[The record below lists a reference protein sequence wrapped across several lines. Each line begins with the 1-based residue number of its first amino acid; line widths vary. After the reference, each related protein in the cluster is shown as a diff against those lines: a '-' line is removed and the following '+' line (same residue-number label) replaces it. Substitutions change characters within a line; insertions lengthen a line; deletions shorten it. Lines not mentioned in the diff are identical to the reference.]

1 MLFQYKNKTVSIDRL
16 VRRPSNGTL
25 LRRYNGEALIRRVL
39 LNMAAE
45 ADMDGEQT
53 FEFGVRVFG
62 TRGERPIMF
71 GLTAGPAWCPAV
83 REDAGRLAAMA
94 ANEIWQL

>member
-45 ADMDGEQT
+45 ADMDGEQR
-53 FEFGVRVFG
+53 FEFSVRVFG
-62 TRGERPIMF
+62 ARGERPIVF
-71 GLTAGPAWCPAV
+71 ELTAGPNWCPAV
-83 REDAGRLAAMA
+83 REDTGRLAAAA
-94 ANEIWQL
+94 ANLIWQL